1 MSEENLVRFRFDPK
15 TGEIEL
21 SAPPSEFEK
30 AAENAKILVEGLVK
44 HVKTSPSDDPTTPLG
59 KKQGVADPGSQKAH
73 AAGEG
78 PSTKKSG
85 RSRNSSGRPGRI
97 GSFVPV
103 DFAMDEEKERALL
116 AFYREKAPVEQAEK
130 VAVAIYKGSELLGRS
145 GFDYNEIYTLMRLGG
160 EKALPKALDVVVS
173 RMVNDNWATREHEG
187 VALKFPAKDHVEQN
201 LPA

>member
-44 HVKTSPSDDPTTPLG
+44 HVKTSASDDPAAPLA
-59 KKQGVADPGSQKAH
+59 KKEGVAASAPQKAH
-73 AAGEG
+73 GAGE
-78 PSTKKSG
+78 SASSKKSG

-103 DFAMDEEKERALL
+103 EFGMDEEKERALL
-116 AFYREKAPVEQAEK
+116 AFYQEKAPEEQAEK
-130 VAVAIYKGSELLGRS
+130 VAVAIYKGAELLGRN

-173 RMVNDNWATREHEG
+173 RMIGDNWAMREQEG